1 MGNEAKG
8 GTSVQKRKID
18 VRTYTMIGALV
29 LIWVLFTILT
39 QGKFIGVRNISN
51 LARQMSTVGILGA
64 GMVLVIVTGNIDL
77 SVGSLMG
84 LLGGI
89 AAALMV
95 WQGWGTIETI
105 LVVMALG
112 VFASAIQGAIIA
124 YTSVP
129 AFIVT
134 LGGLLVFRGILLGIG
149 KGITIAPLNED
160 YQMLG
165 QEYLLPILGWVLAGL
180 AIVVV
185 IISFISNRRSRI
197 RYNFE
202 VQSISSMVLKII
214 GFSALIIVFVLVMN
228 LYKGIP
234 IPVLIMAVV
243 VIIYT
248 FVAQKTTFGRSIY
261 AIGGN
266 LEAAKFSGIN
276 VKQKILTVFMMNGVV
291 CAIAGVVYSARINA
305 GIPAA
310 GQSMELDAIAAAI
323 IGGTSMTGGSGKV
336 AGAILG
342 ALFMATLDNGMSLLN
357 LEAFWQNIVKGVIL
371 VVAVWF
377 DVYTKEKGK

>member
-1 MGNEAKG
+1 MGNGSKSGA
-8 GTSVQKRKID
+8 SAQKKKID
-18 VRTYTMIGALV
+18 VRTYTMIASLV
-29 LIWVLFTILT
+29 LIWVLFSVLT
-39 QGKFIGVRNISN
+39 DGKFIGVRNISN
-51 LARQMSTVGILGA
+51 LARQMATVGILGA

-89 AAALMV
+89 AAGLMV

-105 LVVMALG
+105 LVVVVLG
-112 VFASAIQGAIIA
+112 VLLSGLQGLIIA
-124 YTSVP
+124 YTNVP

-134 LGGLLVFRGILLGIG
+134 LGGLLVFRGVLLGIG
-149 KGITIAPLNED
+149 KGITIAPLNKD

-165 QEYLLPILGWVLAGL
+165 QEYLLPILGWILAGV
-180 AIVVV
+180 AIVLLIV
-185 IISFISNRRSRI
+185 SFISKRKSRI
-197 RYNFE
+197 RYNFQ
-202 VQSISSMVLKII
+202 VSSIRKMIASILVFSVLII
-214 GFSALIIVFVLVMN
+214 GFVLVMN

-234 IPVLIMAVV
+234 IPVLIMLLI

-276 VKQKILTVFMMNGVV
+276 VKNKVLTVFLMNGVV

-323 IGGTSMTGGSGKV
+323 IGGTSMSGGSGKV

-357 LEAFWQNIVKGVIL
+357 LEAFWQSIVKGIIL

-377 DVYTKEKGK
+377 DVYTKERGK

>member
-8 GTSVQKRKID
+8 GTAVQKRKID

-112 VFASAIQGAIIA
+112 IFASAIQGAIIA

-165 QEYLLPILGWVLAGL
+165 QEYLLPVLGWILAGF

-185 IISFISNRRSRI
+185 VISFISNRKSRI